1 MTWQVYKLPTD
12 RIYATYIGGDVKTGL
27 APDIESKNV
36 WLKYLPKEFCHLGA
50 GYSALT
56 SGCHAFLRHCLYYV
70 TTTTKSFI
78 FKQVRLNH
86 MSQKNKDKIRVKK
99 KRKNK

>member
-1 MTWQVYKLPTD
+1 
-12 RIYATYIGGDVKTGL
+12 
-27 APDIESKNV
+27 
-36 WLKYLPKEFCHLGA
+36 LGA

-78 FKQVRLNH
+78 FKQVGLNH
-86 MSQKNKDKIRVKK
+86 MSQKKQGQNKSEKEEKK
-99 KRKNK
+99 QMAIKN

>member
-36 WLKYLPKEFCHLGA
+36 WLKYLPKRVLPFGCRVQCIDFWLSCI
-50 GYSALT
+50 SAPLPV
-56 SGCHAFLRHCLYYV
+56 LRYNNNQ
-70 TTTTKSFI
+70 I
-78 FKQVRLNH
+78 FYFQASWA
-86 MSQKNKDKIRVKK
+86 SQKKNKDKIRVKK